1 MLLTDAK
8 PVAALPA
15 VEDEDL
21 ETPALSVDSK
31 FLDLNERS
39 RRRREMVGDIS
50 IDELRL
56 RLGLMT

>member
-1 MLLTDAK
+1 MLLADAK

-15 VEDEDL
+15 VEDEDM
-21 ETPALSVDSK
+21 ETLALSVAST
-31 FLDLNERS
+31 FLDLTERS

-56 RLGLMT
+56 HLGLMT

>member
-1 MLLTDAK
+1 MLLADAK

-15 VEDEDL
+15 VEDEDM
-21 ETPALSVDSK
+21 ETLALSVDSK
-31 FLDLNERS
+31 FLDLTERS
-39 RRRREMVGDIS
+39 RQRREMVGGIS

>member
-1 MLLTDAK
+1 MLLADAK

-15 VEDEDL
+15 VEDEDM
-21 ETPALSVDSK
+21 ETPALSVDST

-39 RRRREMVGDIS
+39 RRRREMVGGIS

>member
-1 MLLTDAK
+1 MLLADAK

-15 VEDEDL
+15 VEDEDM
-21 ETPALSVDSK
+21 ETLALSVDSK
-31 FLDLNERS
+31 FLDMTERS

-50 IDELRL
+50 SDELRL

>member
-1 MLLTDAK
+1 LLLADAK

-15 VEDEDL
+15 VEDEDM
-21 ETPALSVDSK
+21 ETLALSVDSRI
-31 FLDLNERS
+31 LDLTERS

-50 IDELRL
+50 SDEVRL

>member
-1 MLLTDAK
+1 MLLADAK

-15 VEDEDL
+15 VEDEDM
-21 ETPALSVDSK
+21 ETPALSVDST

-50 IDELRL
+50 RDEVSL

>member
-1 MLLTDAK
+1 MLLADAK

-15 VEDEDL
+15 VEDEDI
-21 ETPALSVDSK
+21 ETHALSVDST

-39 RRRREMVGDIS
+39 RRRREMVGDSS

-56 RLGLMT
+56 RLGLMA